1 MSYYQRTTRRNFLIT
16 SAGLGGMGLVTL
28 LGQLPCLSD
37 NNSSMPVTITVNS
50 SKPGIYIPNNFTGLS
65 YEANALPRAWMFRP
79 ENILLQNFLKQL
91 GSKGVLRI
99 GGNSVENTYWIER
112 KPTSVKERQIITQDH
127 ISNLFNFARK
137 IGWKV
142 ILGLNLGDS
151 KPEIAA
157 LQAEYVVDVAGDR
170 LLSFEIGNEP
180 DLYSL
185 NGLRPKTYD
194 YNDFKEEFSTYF
206 KAIRSR
212 VANAPISG
220 PGTAKV
226 YKTWAVP
233 FAKDATDQ
241 IDLLTQHYYRMGP
254 PTNASVTISNLLS
267 PDERL
272 EKMAQNLREVAQQ
285 SGKRYR
291 ITECNSVFYGGKS
304 GVSNVFASALW
315 GLDFMFTLAQNG
327 AAGVNFHGGGDG
339 LYSPFAILPGEKYI
353 ARPLYYGMLLF
364 KLASQGRLLPVTIS
378 QTTVNL
384 KAYAVLAQNKNV
396 LLTLI
401 NKDQMQ
407 NAQVLIDFSGKFGK
421 ASALRLTAPSLH
433 STSDITLGGSSV
445 ESDGSWK
452 PQFSEKIQKSGN
464 YYSVL
469 VPASSAILITLG

>member
-1 MSYYQRTTRRNFLIT
+1 MS
-16 SAGLGGMGLVTL
+16 LVTA
-28 LGQLPCLSD
+28 LGELPCLSD
-37 NNSSMPVTITVNS
+37 NNSLTPVTITINS
-50 SKPGIYIPNNFTGLS
+50 TQPGIYIPNNFTGLS
-65 YEANALPRAWMFRP
+65 YEPAALPQSWMFRP
-79 ENILLQNFLKQL
+79 DNILLQNFIKQL
-91 GSKGVLRI
+91 GDRGVLRI
-99 GGNSVENTYWIER
+99 GGNYVEKTYWIEG
-112 KPTSVKERQIITQDH
+112 KPKSATQRQIITQND
-127 ISNLFNFARK
+127 INNLFNFVRM

-157 LQAEYVVDVAGDR
+157 LQAEYVAHVAGDR

-185 NGLRPKTYD
+185 NGLRPETYN
-194 YNDFKEEFSTYF
+194 YNDFNKEFTAYF
-206 KAIRSR
+206 TAIRNR

-220 PGTAKV
+220 PGTAQV

-233 FAKDATDQ
+233 FASDAAAQ
-241 IDLLTQHYYRMGP
+241 IYLLTQHYYRMGP

-267 PDERL
+267 RDERL
-272 EKMAQNLREVAQQ
+272 EKVAQNLREVTQHR
-285 SGKRYR
+285 GKRYR
-291 ITECNSVFYGGKS
+291 ITECNSVFHGGKS
-304 GVSNVFASALW
+304 GVSNVFAAALW

-327 AAGVNFHGGGDG
+327 AAGVNFHGGGEG
-339 LYSPFAILPGEKYI
+339 LYSPFAIHWDGKCS

-378 QTTVNL
+378 ETNINL
-384 KAYAVLAQNKNV
+384 KVYAVLTNNNKV

-401 NKDQMQ
+401 NKDQTH
-407 NAQVLIDFSGKFGK
+407 NAQVLVNCDRQLHG

-452 PQFSEKIQKSGN
+452 PRLSETIQISGN
-464 YYSVL
+464 HCSIS
-469 VPASSAILITLG
+469 VPASNAILITLI